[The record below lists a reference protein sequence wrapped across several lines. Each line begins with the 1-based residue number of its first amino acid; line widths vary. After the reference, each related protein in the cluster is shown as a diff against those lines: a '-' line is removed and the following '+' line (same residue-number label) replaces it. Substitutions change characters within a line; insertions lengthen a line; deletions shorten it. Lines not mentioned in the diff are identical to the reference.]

1 MANHL
6 FIGLGGTGGSILCAL
21 RKRMYEEFGSND
33 PAGGAYVEY
42 LYVDSSPAD
51 LNDRLKWKTTGASV
65 HLDDVQKVNI
75 HGVGSDVLANLNQYS
90 GIKSFINPEDRKLC
104 DDLGSLISDG
114 IGGQRRR
121 LGRLLF
127 ANNIGGPQSFV
138 TRLKERVQFLQN
150 KHGDTQVTFHI
161 CAGLAGGTGSG
172 SIIDTIAQIRKE
184 YVPRQGMAD
193 QYRIELYLYI
203 PEMVVVNPAHD
214 KGFYQAN
221 GYAALQEL
229 NAMSVGVYRPTDVT
243 GAKDEMGEPRRLLEN
258 CDAFESAYIFTNVN
272 ERGKQLKIYDE
283 LPAAVA
289 DFLFQKAIASEQ
301 IGTGK
306 LNRLSKCENVGT
318 TPERDGAGNPVHSR
332 RFMTFGIK
340 RVEYPENEIKEYVA
354 YNFAAQAVNQ
364 FHYNKWVDGVGF
376 DVVSEDEIGTG
387 LRSEILEK
395 KNLENL
401 LLSDSILTLAKPV
414 DSSIKGTEK
423 WKEISVAW
431 REWISFFIETTME
444 EDDKQQWISVL
455 HRKVANQYD
464 VAYRGLGVR
473 AFYDANRRDIA
484 SHASFIRRNIER
496 VLFTEWESGQK
507 SILEVQKY
515 ISLLSQNCEERIL
528 KFKEN
533 ISKANELVEGQ
544 LNENTKE
551 CLKEWNNIGWLK
563 DAINHASEKVL
574 RKYGEALANQYEYKT
589 KAEGY
594 RFACELMAAVI
605 NELSALKSSV
615 DLFADEL
622 LQMTD
627 MVKKKAESKC
637 QLEESVSDVKI
648 VKKYNPALVRTTTK
662 QFVVN
667 KEKQRENANEI
678 RHELVALLGDE
689 VRSFGKMFDA
699 IGDLNTFE
707 DIMLRV
713 CIKNG
718 NALMDELAKND
729 SMQKMTHVN
738 VLEKIKSEYNTNEK
752 LEAFV
757 RELYNSSQCFL
768 QFDASEMSG
777 DKAGAG
783 MDRMVQL
790 CLPKYDDPT
799 NFRQK
804 FIDAFKSVCVGFQFS
819 VNEDVSD
826 NYKDN
831 QIVVISA
838 ASGFP
843 LRFVANVDCLRGKYE
858 EKLKEKN
865 HEKLNKMVLH
875 TESLKSWPSLYN
887 KKTQELI
894 ADLRPYIIKAF
905 AMGLVTNRENPDTG
919 EHYLALAIP
928 DEYGFNSYVRLGKD
942 AVQALNELSGNEKN
956 ADALAKAVDEKL
968 AAEYVHNESKREL
981 KKKIVD
987 FINSVVLPLFNGNDQ
1002 NREYQQ
1008 FLQSARSIIENELKE
1023 Q

>member
-21 RKRMYEEFGSND
+21 RKRVFEEFGSND
-33 PAGGAYVEY
+33 PAGGACVEY
-42 LYVDSSPAD
+42 LYVDSSPTD
-51 LNDRLKWKTTGASV
+51 LNDRTRWKTIGASV

-75 HGVGSDVLANLNQYS
+75 HGVGADVLDNLNQYS
-90 GIKSFINPEDRKLC
+90 GIKSFINSEDRKLC

-127 ANNIGGPQSFV
+127 ANNICGPQSFV
-138 TRLKERVQFLQN
+138 ARLKERVQFLQN
-150 KHGDTQVTFHI
+150 KHGDTQITFHI

-172 SIIDTIAQIRKE
+172 SIVDTISQIRKE
-184 YVPRQGMAD
+184 YASRPGMAG

-203 PEMVVVNPAHD
+203 PEMVVANPAHD

-229 NAMSVGVYRPTDVT
+229 NAMSVGVYHPTDVT
-243 GAKDEMGEPRRLLEN
+243 GAKDDNGEPRRLLEN
-258 CDAFESAYIFTNVN
+258 CDAFESAYIFSNVN
-272 ERGKQLKIYDE
+272 EKGKQLKIYDE
-283 LPAAVA
+283 LPAAIA
-289 DFLFQKAIASEQ
+289 DFLFQKTIASEQ

-306 LNRLSKCENVGT
+306 LSRLSKCENVGT
-318 TPERDGAGNPVHSR
+318 TPERDGAGDPTHSR

-364 FHYNKWVDGVGF
+364 FHYNKWVEGIGF
-376 DVVSEDEIGTG
+376 DLVSEDEIGTG
-387 LRSEILEK
+387 LRSEILDK

-414 DSSIKGTEK
+414 DNSVKGTEK
-423 WKEISVAW
+423 WKEIGLAW
-431 REWISFFIETTME
+431 HDWINFFISTTME
-444 EDDKQQWISVL
+444 EDEKQQWISVL
-455 HRKVANQYD
+455 HHKVVNQYD
-464 VAYRGLGVR
+464 VAYRSLGVR
-473 AFYDANRRDIA
+473 AFYDANRRDIT

-515 ISLLSQNCEERIL
+515 VALLSQNCEERIL

-533 ISKANELVEGQ
+533 ISKANELVDGE
-544 LNENTKE
+544 LNEKVKE
-551 CLKEWNNIGWLK
+551 CIAEWSKIGWLK
-563 DAINHASEKVL
+563 DAINKSSEKVL
-574 RKYGEALANQYEYKT
+574 RKYGEALSNQYEYKT

-594 RFACELMAAVI
+594 RFACELMAAII
-605 NELSALKSSV
+605 NELSALKSSI

-627 MVKKKAESKC
+627 LIIKKAESKC
-637 QLEESVSDVKI
+637 QIGEDTVDAKI
-648 VKKYNPALVRTTTK
+648 VKKYDPSMVRAATK

-667 KEKQRENANEI
+667 REKQRENANEI
-678 RHELVALLGDE
+678 RHELIALLGED
-689 VRSFGKMFDA
+689 VRSFGKMYDA
-699 IGDLNTFE
+699 IGDLNAFE

-713 CIKNG
+713 CLKNG
-718 NALMDELAKND
+718 NALMEDLAKND
-729 SMQKMTHVN
+729 SIQKMTHVN
-738 VLEKIKSEYNTNEK
+738 VLEKIKAEYNTNEK
-752 LEAFV
+752 LETFI
-757 RELYNSSQCFL
+757 RDLYTSSQCFL

-783 MDRMVQL
+783 MERMVQL

-799 NFRQK
+799 GFRQK
-804 FIDAFKSVCVGFQFS
+804 FIDTFKSVCVGFQFNAS
-819 VNEDVSD
+819 EDVSD

-843 LRFVANVDCLRGKYE
+843 LRFVANVDCLKEKYE
-858 EKLKEKN
+858 QKLKERN
-865 HEKLNKMVLH
+865 HENLNKMVLH

-887 KKTQELI
+887 KNMQELV

-905 AMGLVTNRENPDTG
+905 ALGLVTERENPDTG
-919 EHYLALAIP
+919 EHYMALSTP

-942 AVQALNELSGNEKN
+942 AVQALNELSGDEKN
-956 ADALAKAVDEKL
+956 AGTLVKAVDEKL

-987 FINSVVLPLFNGNDQ
+987 FVNNTILPLFNGNDQ
-1002 NREYQQ
+1002 NREYQS
-1008 FLQSARSIIENELKE
+1008 FLRSARAIIENELKE
-1023 Q
+1023 K